1 MLCASGAKVFSAA
14 SRFIGSPSVRQ
25 QLEKA
30 TLMKITFLLTVSLIL
45 LTTLI
50 SCSYTVNEAMLF
62 NERPLIPLTK
72 QFHFSDT
79 YFTVDDSV
87 SLNGWMLT
95 KDSAVATIFL
105 LHGNSNNLYE
115 LPWIKIINALGNLN
129 VNVFAIDYRGF
140 GRSSGKV
147 SFKGLY
153 RDAQGAL
160 TYLKSTSYGSKPIIV
175 YGLSMGS
182 IPAVDVA
189 QNPIVSGL
197 ILEGPISSSA
207 DALEAIKEQ
216 HWYLRLV
223 SIEYPED
230 VTFDSIDKI
239 KDVKSPVLIIHGD
252 RDNLPE
258 WMSQKLY
265 NAINHSNRHFY
276 AVQNGN
282 HCDTYKVD
290 TEKYFLTLSDFIN
303 QCIVLN
309 QK

>member
-1 MLCASGAKVFSAA
+1 MKINFLLPVFLIS
-14 SRFIGSPSVRQ
+14 
-25 QLEKA
+25 LA
-30 TLMKITFLLTVSLIL
+30 TLIG
-45 LTTLI
+45 
-50 SCSYTVNEAMLF
+50 CSYTVDEAMLF

-140 GRSSGKV
+140 GRSSGKA
-147 SFKGLY
+147 SFNGLF

-160 TYLKSTSYGSKPIIV
+160 AYLKSTPSGSKPIIV
-175 YGLSMGS
+175 YGLSLGS
-182 IPAVDVA
+182 IPAVDIA
-189 QNPIVSGL
+189 QNPNVSGL
-197 ILEGPISSSA
+197 ILEGAISSSA
-207 DALEAIKEQ
+207 DMVEAIKEH

-223 SIEYPED
+223 SIDYPKD
-230 VTFDSIDKI
+230 VTFDSVDKI
-239 KDVKSPVLIIHGD
+239 KNVTSPVLIIHGD

-265 NAINHSNRHFY
+265 TAINHSNKHFY

-290 TEKYFLTLSDFIN
+290 ADKYFLTLSGFIN
-303 QCIVLN
+303 QCIALN

>member
-1 MLCASGAKVFSAA
+1 
-14 SRFIGSPSVRQ
+14 
-25 QLEKA
+25 
-30 TLMKITFLLTVSLIL
+30 MKFTFLLPAFLIS

-50 SCSYTVNEAMLF
+50 GCSYTVNESMLF
-62 NERPLIPLTK
+62 NERPLIPLTNH
-72 QFHFSDT
+72 FHFSDT

-87 SLNGWMLT
+87 SVNGWMLT
-95 KDSAVATIFL
+95 KDSAVATILL

-115 LPWIKIINALGNLN
+115 LPWINIINALGNLN

-160 TYLKSTSYGSKPIIV
+160 AYLKSTPSGSKPIIV

-182 IPAVDVA
+182 IPAIDLA
-189 QNPIVSGL
+189 QNSSVSGL
-197 ILEGPISSSA
+197 ILEGAISSST
-207 DALEAIKEQ
+207 DMVEAIKEH
-216 HWYLRLV
+216 HWYLRFL
-223 SIEYPED
+223 SIEYPDD
-230 VTFDSIDKI
+230 VIFDSIEK
-239 KDVKSPVLIIHGD
+239 VKNVTSPALVIHGD

-265 NAINHSNRHFY
+265 NAINHSNKYFY

-290 TEKYFLTLSDFIN
+290 SERYILTLSDFIH